1 MLNVYNKKNLDFRK
15 NFKMLML
22 CFRYN
27 MFVLIFEKNIL
38 LNFWRL
44 ENVKG

>member
-15 NFKMLML
+15 NLKMLML

-27 MFVLIFEKNIL
+27 MFVLIFEKIY
-38 LNFWRL
+38 FIEFL
-44 ENVKG
+44 EIRKC